1 MQAIWRSVVVCRAG
15 VRSSRLLALGILL
28 LIWGLGYPA
37 RAGADA
43 DSCPIQ
49 TGQVALDG
57 GTLHYSQAGT
67 GTGPHVVLLHGLF
80 AQKEQWH
87 AMLCQLSAAG
97 YTAIAPDLPGYG
109 RSVPFALPDYRL
121 ARQVELL
128 RQFIDSLELGRVDLA
143 GNSMGG
149 AIAALYART
158 DPRRVR
164 SLALIGAPFGLTDWS
179 PQVQAAIEDGVNPFV
194 PVDLAQFDLEM
205 SLLFVHPPAIPETVK
220 AALVADYVEHNRFYQ
235 QVWNIVGLDARSLES
250 GVTSWLP
257 VLVLWG
263 QEDRIFAA
271 EDGARH
277 IRRRFPRARLI
288 QPAATGHLPHLE
300 QAAET
305 ARRYLDFLATRRSGW
320 LDRDSQPPEAWLE
333 GQGAAPPLPA
343 NAKAR

>member
-1 MQAIWRSVVVCRAG
+1 MQAMWYSVVVCRAG
-15 VRSSRLLALGILL
+15 VRSSLLLAVGILL
-28 LIWGLGYPA
+28 LVWGLGYPVC
-37 RAGADA
+37 AGADA
-43 DSCPIQ
+43 GSCPIQ
-49 TGQVALDG
+49 TAQATLDG
-57 GTLHYSQAGT
+57 GTLHYSQAGA
-67 GTGPHVVLLHGLF
+67 GTGPPVMLLHGLF
-80 AQKEQWH
+80 AQKEQWN
-87 AMLCQLSAAG
+87 ALLCQLAAVG

-109 RSVPFALPDYRL
+109 QSVPFALPDYRL

-128 RQFIDSLELGRVDLA
+128 RQFIDSLGLGRIDLA

-149 AIAALYART
+149 AIAALYARS
-158 DPRRVR
+158 DPQRVR

-205 SLLFVHPPAIPETVK
+205 GLLFVNPPVIPDAVK

-235 QVWNIVGLDARSLES
+235 QVWNIVSLDARSLES

-257 VLVLWG
+257 TLVLWG
-263 QEDRIFAA
+263 QDDRIFAA

-300 QAAET
+300 QPAET
-305 ARRYLDFLATRRSGW
+305 AQRYLDFLATRRSGW
-320 LDRDSQPPEAWLE
+320 FDRDTQPSD
-333 GQGAAPPLPA
+333 
-343 NAKAR
+343 